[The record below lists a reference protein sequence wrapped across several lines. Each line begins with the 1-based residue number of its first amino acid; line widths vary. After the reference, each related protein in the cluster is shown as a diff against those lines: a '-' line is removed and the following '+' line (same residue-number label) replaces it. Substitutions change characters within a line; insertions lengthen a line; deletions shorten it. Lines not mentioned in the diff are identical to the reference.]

1 MSVVRVEHVSKDY
14 LLGEQTVPALKDIT
28 LAIEPGV
35 FLAIAG
41 PSGSGKTTLLNLI
54 GCIDTPTHGKI
65 FINDQDVS
73 GKTPDQLADLR
84 ARTIGFIFQT
94 FNLLPVLTAA
104 ENVEY
109 PLLQRPDI
117 DKASRKKRVDYFLE
131 LVGLTAFAH
140 HRPNQLSGGQR
151 QRVAIARALAIHPSI
166 VLADEPTA
174 NLDRIDRQGNPAT
187 DEGDQSPVRHHV
199 HLLDARPAGD
209 GDGRSPGAGRGWRD
223 RGAVGARRRQVEDG
237 ARAQGW

>member
-1 MSVVRVEHVSKDY
+1 MSVVRVEHVYKDY
-14 LLGEQTVPALKDIT
+14 LLGEQNVPALKDIT

-54 GCIDTPTHGKI
+54 GCIDTPTRGKI
-65 FINDQDVS
+65 YINDQDVS
-73 GKTPDQLADLR
+73 GKTPDELADLR

-117 DKASRKKRVDYFLE
+117 DKA
-131 LVGLTAFAH
+131 
-140 HRPNQLSGGQR
+140 
-151 QRVAIARALAIHPSI
+151 
-166 VLADEPTA
+166 EP
-174 NLDRIDRQGNPAT
+174 Q
-187 DEGDQSPVRHHV
+187 E
-199 HLLDARPAGD
+199 
-209 GDGRSPGAGRGWRD
+209 
-223 RGAVGARRRQVEDG
+223 ARRRISWTSSG
-237 ARAQGW
+237 